1 MSGEF
6 MKKAVNL
13 LLLLMGIIFLA
24 GCSGLQF
31 PSDAALQAEALAEY
45 AWETSRLKDDPIW
58 ADPQSVKAMIISDL
72 HYTEYR
78 EVDPVLVPG
87 IALAGE
93 ITDTIAAEVIDRRPD
108 ALIMTGDNTNSG
120 YIRDVA
126 GLIPKLR
133 KIKESGIPIIITTGN
148 HDFDLMDAGEFEKAY
163 FELLEPVDRDPASL
177 SYTAIVKDVVFL
189 AMDDNDVESGVGGE
203 FSPETMRWI
212 SEMLAKYSDRP
223 IIFLSHHNV
232 LYGYGEEG
240 SSSHLINNPE
250 LPKLLSD
257 GGVKLALTGHMH
269 FPYITEMDGM
279 WEILSGMPFSG
290 RHLLGNLAVGEER
303 LVYYAEPID
312 FAAYGS
318 PVKEELDRLDRES
331 AEYMNETLSGLL
343 ERERIYGSKK
353 KKVLR
358 LIARYMDYYGAGTL
372 AEHAQ
377 ELKEDPSYE
386 LMIKGLWNDNYG
398 PWMKEMI
405 ETTGYSAR
413 ELEVTWMRQ

>member
-1 MSGEF
+1 
-6 MKKAVNL
+6 MKKALSL
-13 LLLLMGIIFLA
+13 LLFFMGIVFLA
-24 GCSGLQF
+24 GCGASNATD
-31 PSDAALQAEALAEY
+31 SVQAV
-45 AWETSRLKDDPIW
+45 WEVSPLKDDPIW
-58 ADPQSVKAMIISDL
+58 ADPRSVKAMIISDL
-72 HYTEYR
+72 HYTEYK

-93 ITDTIAAEVIDRRPD
+93 ITDTLAAEVIDRHPD
-108 ALIMTGDNTNSG
+108 VLIMTGDNTNSG

-126 GLIPKLR
+126 GLVPKLR
-133 KIKESGIPIIITTGN
+133 KIKENGIPIIITTGN

-189 AMDDNDVESGVGGE
+189 AMDDNAAESGVGGE

-212 SEMLAKYSDRP
+212 SEMLAKYSGRP

-269 FPYITEMDGM
+269 FPYITQMDGL

-290 RHLLGNLAVGEER
+290 KHLLGNLAVGENR

-312 FAAYGS
+312 FAGS
-318 PVKEELDRLDRES
+318 RTRAERGPLLRAHAQGAVGLQLRALDEGDDRDDQVQRRG
-331 AEYMNETLSGLL
+331 AGDFVV
-343 ERERIYGSKK
+343 KK
-353 KKVLR
+353 KR
-358 LIARYMDYYGAGTL
+358 P
-372 AEHAQ
+372 
-377 ELKEDPSYE
+377 LK
-386 LMIKGLWNDNYG
+386 
-398 PWMKEMI
+398 
-405 ETTGYSAR
+405 
-413 ELEVTWMRQ
+413 

>member
-1 MSGEF
+1 MR
-6 MKKAVNL
+6 KAANL
-13 LLLLMGIIFLA
+13 LLLLLGIIFLA
-24 GCSGLQF
+24 GCAA
-31 PSDAALQAEALAEY
+31 SDAVDSVQAV
-45 AWETSRLKDDPIW
+45 WESSELKDNPIW
-58 ADPQSVKAMIISDL
+58 DDPQSLRAMIISDL
-72 HYTEYR
+72 HYTEYK

-87 IALAGE
+87 VAVAEE
-93 ITDTIAAEVIDRRPD
+93 ITDALAAEIIDRHPD
-108 ALIMTGDNTNSG
+108 VLIMTGDNTNSG
-120 YIRDVA
+120 YSRDVA

-133 KIKESGIPIIITTGN
+133 KIRDNGISIIITTGN
-148 HDFDLMDAGEFEKAY
+148 HDFDLMDAAEFEEAY
-163 FELLEPVDRDPASL
+163 FELLEPVDRDASSL

-189 AMDDNDVESGVGGE
+189 AMDDNAVEKGVQGE
-203 FSPETMRWI
+203 FSEETMQWI
-212 SEMLAKYSDRP
+212 SEMLAKYSDCRV
-223 IIFLSHHNV
+223 IFLSHHNV
-232 LYGYGEEG
+232 LYGYGEKGAE
-240 SSSHLINNPE
+240 SHLINNPG

-257 GGVKLALTGHMH
+257 AGVRLALTGHMH
-269 FPYITEMDGM
+269 FPYITEKDGL

-312 FAAYGS
+312 FAAYDG

-386 LMIKGLWNDNYG
+386 LMIKGLWNYNYG